1 MGNTTKKAFP
11 VLNMHC
17 AGCAN
22 NVEKTVKKLPGVI
35 EASVNFATNT
45 LTVSYEKEQLTPGEI
60 RAAVLAAGY
69 DLIVE
74 EAHKEERREEEQH
87 KRYTRLKWKVIG
99 AWILV
104 VPLLVYSMILMHVP
118 YSNEIQMVLAIPVM
132 VFFGGGFFTGA
143 WKQAKLGRSN
153 MDTLVALS
161 TSIAFLFSLFNTF
174 FPEFW
179 YDRGLE
185 PHVYYEASAVII
197 AFVLTGKLMEERAKG
212 NTSTAIR
219 KLMGMQP
226 KAARVLRNGVEEEIL
241 IEKLQVGDLV
251 VVRPGEQ
258 IPVDGQLS
266 EGDSYVDESMISGE
280 PVPVEKKKGDKVLAG
295 TINQRGSFIIRAAQV
310 GSETVLARIIAMVQ
324 EAQGSKAP
332 VQRIVD
338 RITGIFVPVVLGIAI
353 LTFVLWVTI
362 GGSEY
367 ISYGILSAVSV
378 LVIACPCALGLATP
392 TALMVGIGK
401 AASQHILIKDAV
413 ALEQMRKVDVVVL
426 DKTGTLTEGH
436 PTATGWLWAQSQ
448 EPHFKD
454 VLLAA
459 EMKSEHPL
467 AGAIVSALQDEEKI
481 KPAAL
486 DSFESITGKGIK
498 ASYEGHTYWVGSH
511 KLLKDF
517 SATVSD
523 VMAEMLVH
531 YESDGN
537 GIIYFGRE
545 NELLAIIAVSD
556 PIKATS
562 AEAVKELKGE
572 KEEDQ
577 FTTTMDLNI
586 DAFIPESYIKNEY
599 QKLDVYKR
607 IAAIENREEMEDM
620 TEELID
626 RFGDIPKKVEK
637 LLEVAALKAQAHQL
651 YVTAVEQKGE
661 VYTFTMYEKAK
672 VHPERI
678 PKLIED
684 FRGELTFKADG
695 VQPCFIYEKKR
706 RNLKEKQTDAL
717 ESTKNVLNGL
727 KGLIGGEKSGIID
740 PLSK

>member
-1 MGNTTKKAFP
+1 
-11 VLNMHC
+11 MHST
-17 AGCAN
+17 GLR
-22 NVEKTVKKLPGVI
+22 VV
-35 EASVNFATNT
+35 
-45 LTVSYEKEQLTPGEI
+45 
-60 RAAVLAAGY
+60 
-69 DLIVE
+69 
-74 EAHKEERREEEQH
+74 
-87 KRYTRLKWKVIG
+87 G
-99 AWILV
+99 AWLFAIVLILFSTV
-104 VPLLVYSMILMHVP
+104 FVHVP
-118 YSNEIQMVLAIPVM
+118 YTREIQMVLAIPVLL
-132 VFFGGGFFTGA
+132 FFGAPFYAGA
-143 WKQAKLGRSN
+143 WKGTRSGRN
-153 MDTLVALS
+153 NIDRLVALT
-161 TSIAFLFSLFNTF
+161 TSVAFLFSVFNTF
-174 FPEFW
+174 FPDYW
-179 YDRGLE
+179 LGIGLE

-467 AGAIVSALQDEEKI
+467 AGRYCCC
-481 KPAAL
+481 
-486 DSFESITGKGIK
+486 
-498 ASYEGHTYWVGSH
+498 ASGRRKNKTCRVG
-511 KLLKDF
+511 
-517 SATVSD
+517 
-523 VMAEMLVH
+523 
-531 YESDGN
+531 
-537 GIIYFGRE
+537 
-545 NELLAIIAVSD
+545 
-556 PIKATS
+556 
-562 AEAVKELKGE
+562 
-572 KEEDQ
+572 
-577 FTTTMDLNI
+577 
-586 DAFIPESYIKNEY
+586 
-599 QKLDVYKR
+599 
-607 IAAIENREEMEDM
+607 
-620 TEELID
+620 
-626 RFGDIPKKVEK
+626 
-637 LLEVAALKAQAHQL
+637 
-651 YVTAVEQKGE
+651 
-661 VYTFTMYEKAK
+661 
-672 VHPERI
+672 
-678 PKLIED
+678 
-684 FRGELTFKADG
+684 
-695 VQPCFIYEKKR
+695 
-706 RNLKEKQTDAL
+706 
-717 ESTKNVLNGL
+717 
-727 KGLIGGEKSGIID
+727 
-740 PLSK
+740 

>member
-22 NVEKTVKKLPGVI
+22 NVERTVKKLPGVI

-118 YSNEIQMVLAIPVM
+118 HSNEIQMVLAIPVM

-599 QKLDVYKR
+599 QKLDIYKR
-607 IAAIENREEMEDM
+607 IAAITTEEEMDDM

-626 RFGDIPKKVEK
+626 RFGDIPKKVQQ
-637 LLEVAALKAQAHQL
+637 LLHIAALKSLAHAA
-651 YVTAVEQKGE
+651 YVTAVEQKGSDFK
-661 VYTFTMYEKAK
+661 FTLYEKAK
-672 VHPERI
+672 LDPQKIPGLLQRYGNKLVFRAEEPPYFFYQKKGRSGKETGEDTIQLLRKILEDIRELRI
-678 PKLIED
+678 VP
-684 FRGELTFKADG
+684 
-695 VQPCFIYEKKR
+695 
-706 RNLKEKQTDAL
+706 
-717 ESTKNVLNGL
+717 
-727 KGLIGGEKSGIID
+727 
-740 PLSK
+740 